1 MGLYNEQLIQWKR
14 ATPWGLLYTVIL
26 KSASVYWLVC
36 KCRVLRVYAGNVFRD
51 YTAEFTQHNPSRSL
65 GKSIVSSGFSTKEEA
80 KWLIGFLGYWPTLG
94 YSPCSFIWVT
104 WYRGILWVGP
114 ESKLSLE
121 AIQKALTDVRL
132 CKWQFSLLE
141 SLAKGGSLHLEAIF
155 FKLINCLLRDN
166 CFTEFCCFL
175 SNLNMSQPWVYIYPL
190 PFETPSH
197 LPSYP
202 TPLGWYRAIKAIW

>member
-1 MGLYNEQLIQWKR
+1 MGQLIQWKR

-51 YTAEFTQHNPSRSL
+51 YTAKFTQHNPSRSL

-80 KWLIGFLGYWPTLG
+80 RWLTGFLGYWPTLG
-94 YSPCSFIWVT
+94 CSPCSFIWVT

-114 ESKLSLE
+114 ESKLSLDKKLWLMSVYVNDSFPYWSLWLRE
-121 AIQKALTDVRL
+121 AASIWRL
-132 CKWQFSLLE
+132 F
-141 SLAKGGSLHLEAIF
+141 F
-155 FKLINCLLRDN
+155 FKLINFLLKDN

-175 SNLNMSQPWVYIYPL
+175 SNLNVNQPWVYIYPL
-190 PFETPSH
+190 PFEIPSH